1 MSEAPSLISSDPAP
15 AQPLVSGTIIFL
27 NGERFIDEAIRSV
40 LAQTY
45 ENWELM
51 LVDDGSTDGST
62 AIARSYAE
70 RYPEKIR
77 YLEHAGHQN
86 RGMSAS
92 RNLGVKHSQ
101 GEYIALLD
109 ADDVW
114 EPNKLAEQVAL
125 LDAHPQAALLYG
137 RTLWWFGWT
146 GKAEDIARDRVSS
159 LAVEPNT
166 LVPPPELLARMLRND
181 EDLPCTCSILIRRSA
196 LNHVGGFEENF
207 RDQFEDM
214 VCYVKLLLEYP
225 VYVAEGCWDR
235 YRQHADNNCVVA
247 VRTGQYHPSKPN
259 PARKAYLEWIA
270 GYLAKKDLTQT
281 PIARLVEDQRWPYLH
296 PVLHTLAGAPQRVR
310 AAVRLRTRLRALIT
324 ALWAAQ
330 AGDWPS

>member
-1 MSEAPSLISSDPAP
+1 MSEAPSLFPSDPAP

-70 RYPEKIR
+70 RYPEKIC
-77 YLEHAGHQN
+77 YLEHSGHQN

-92 RNLGVKHSQ
+92 RNLGVKHSR

-125 LDAHPQAALLYG
+125 LDAQPQAALLYG

-146 GKAEDIARDRVSS
+146 GKPEDIARDRVSS
-159 LAVEPNT
+159 LAVEPGT
-166 LVPPPELLARMLRND
+166 LVQPPELLARMLRND

-196 LNHVGGFEENF
+196 LNHVGGFEE
-207 RDQFEDM
+207 
-214 VCYVKLLLEYP
+214 
-225 VYVAEGCWDR
+225 
-235 YRQHADNNCVVA
+235 
-247 VRTGQYHPSKPN
+247 
-259 PARKAYLEWIA
+259 
-270 GYLAKKDLTQT
+270 
-281 PIARLVEDQRWPYLH
+281 
-296 PVLHTLAGAPQRVR
+296 
-310 AAVRLRTRLRALIT
+310 
-324 ALWAAQ
+324 
-330 AGDWPS
+330 